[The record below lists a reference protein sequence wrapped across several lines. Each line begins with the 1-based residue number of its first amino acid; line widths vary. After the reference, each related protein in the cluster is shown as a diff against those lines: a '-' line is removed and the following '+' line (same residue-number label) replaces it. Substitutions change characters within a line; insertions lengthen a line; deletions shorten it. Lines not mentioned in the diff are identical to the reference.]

1 MTRFIALLALCGLLL
16 SASPTLALSPDDIRL
31 GQFCLTVLDFNPG
44 PIDGRLGRQ
53 TIAAIL
59 RYAKTRGVSVLAP
72 ESWGTLLAA
81 ECLPY
86 MHVRQSR
93 PAATLPLFSR

>member
-1 MTRFIALLALCGLLL
+1 MALLALCTLVL
-16 SASPTLALSPDDIRL
+16 SAPPTLALSPDDIRL
-31 GQFCLTVLDFNPG
+31 GQFCLTVLGFNPG
-44 PIDGRLGRQ
+44 PIDGLLGKQ

-59 RYAKTRGVSVLAP
+59 RYAKNRGVSVLAP
-72 ESWGTLLAA
+72 DSWGTLLAA

-86 MHVRQSR
+86 MHVRHSR